1 MKYLALSSSRDMS
14 FVDDSLALINNH
26 QSMVLHRKHKSAQNK
41 GNLSSKLKK
50 NEY

>member
-26 QSMVLHRKHKSAQNK
+26 QSMVLHRKHKSAQGK
-41 GNLSSKLKK
+41 SVFKAEEK
-50 NEY
+50 